1 MTAPT
6 QSSETPRLSPIGR
19 PGKPIRVLAFAGGGF
34 DTAMQLGVVHALLVS
49 RARAP
54 DIVIGCSAGAVSA
67 VALAEVLQAGDID
80 DPGPKVA
87 RFRELFEAYRRAP
100 GEIAQALAPDPTQV
114 DTQRPLEPLELP
126 VHHAAERS
134 GRMKAVAARAG
145 LLNLYNTLLNVRLT
159 IGTMARATRC
169 WLGWQ
174 AAREIRNGWTRAA
187 ARLAEGVR
195 AWLLLGE
202 NLNRAAT
209 LLSAVFSSARP
220 GKPPRKE
227 GATAAELIFAS
238 TLLRSMRQH
247 IVDAAWALVL
257 LGFWLVVSAGA
268 LLLIALLGMGILR
281 IMGSSGPLLLPGL
294 LLGVL
299 VMGLAFVGLTQP
311 RSPRAFLGVFGA
323 FATAVLF
330 LTLWAAVLSV
340 ALSIPLLLTS
350 AYNTLVD
357 HHHVF
362 SWPWMYPPL
371 YWILAPASLAV
382 LGSITAFYLWAI
394 RRDFWRRLLASYSLD
409 AALLDPDVLRQL
421 LVRAF
426 DPAIY
431 GPAITRETV
440 ERALRDDNSP
450 HNGRLDAKLVGDY
463 AYPQR
468 ASPRL
473 HTAKR
478 RSGSGTD
485 SSKQP
490 PPIYVAITV
499 ADVATGL
506 LTTVP
511 ANVYVVHALLAAL
524 AKPPLFPPV
533 STNGQLFVDAS
544 TLTAEPTQALLE
556 LLRSSGL
563 VDDRAAAVQLY
574 SVAPF
579 PLGREAL
586 GQRFTRGNKPRR
598 YTQLL
603 DVVRRVLQLRRMRDA
618 TLERRLTSLHTRAM
632 PRAGNVFFDAG
643 GRRFVRMWVY
653 PIEPEE
659 PLEVNYLTLQANSEE
674 TRRRTMAETVADGCR
689 ATLQVMMPTAIT
701 DVAADLRTQ
710 VPPPPPESAPDIP
723 GHGIAVRCRMAVQRH
738 LSNQL
743 LEYRPLPGAPVTPES
758 GPGMS
763 EVCEHCVLFRPHR
776 TGTVDPHRP
785 AARSA
790 TLLVDPR
797 TVTQTPWPAQE
808 APEPDWVEPEHVASP
823 RAPSLKDVWSGTWPL
838 QRGAI
843 PDEQRSIVS
852 LLFSGGV
859 FRGVFQVGVLN
870 ALSEASL
877 RPDVVA
883 GASVG
888 SITSAMAMRTFLVS
902 AYGAASAPTNTLAD
916 RQQFMQGLAAAY
928 LAIDRLILTD
938 RFADFVRGITVR
950 AAQARF
956 SIRDADRVIR
966 RFDAPNPW
974 TWSDE
979 LRRVVAGL
987 ERLAYV
993 SPFELRDVVEAFR
1006 RQRYG
1011 TGTRLLERYFQE
1023 LLDRAGVGLEV
1034 LGAEPLERL
1043 ILDYVLQGLGPAAA
1057 TGRTTL
1063 QEFLDH
1069 GVFFFATITNLTEG
1083 RLQNLGDA
1091 QIGGVATDLN
1101 LLQSLLASSAFPG
1114 VFRRRWSWEVQLSV
1128 TRPEEYAD
1136 GGVIDNLP
1144 LDAVA
1149 AFLDNAAT
1157 TGLIER
1163 RPPVPHLIFSASLE
1177 TPVRPITDW
1186 NALDRLSRYWPRLQR
1201 RAREMAY
1208 NRKLDLFARTQQ
1220 NLRDIITARQGSF
1233 TPGTDWTPLDI
1244 DVVTVIPQWLCGT
1257 FAFHPMLGFRRRNQA
1272 ASIAHGCASGLL
1284 ELGRQATGD
1293 DGPARA
1299 AAWGLDTSH
1308 LPNHAQSFATDPFV
1322 PAQSPTTKGNCW
1334 YRPPVPCPF
1343 STPGQGAPKALS
1355 NGRTAEELNAIYT
1368 ACGDLLTHRSRQ
1380 PKE

>member
-1 MTAPT
+1 MTAT
-6 QSSETPRLSPIGR
+6 QSTETLRLSSIGR

-394 RRDFWRRLLASYSLD
+394 RRD
-409 AALLDPDVLRQL
+409 
-421 LVRAF
+421 
-426 DPAIY
+426 
-431 GPAITRETV
+431 
-440 ERALRDDNSP
+440 
-450 HNGRLDAKLVGDY
+450 AKLVGDY

-643 GRRFVRMWVY
+643 GRRFVR
-653 PIEPEE
+653 
-659 PLEVNYLTLQANSEE
+659 
-674 TRRRTMAETVADGCR
+674 
-689 ATLQVMMPTAIT
+689 
-701 DVAADLRTQ
+701 
-710 VPPPPPESAPDIP
+710 
-723 GHGIAVRCRMAVQRH
+723 
-738 LSNQL
+738 
-743 LEYRPLPGAPVTPES
+743 
-758 GPGMS
+758 
-763 EVCEHCVLFRPHR
+763 
-776 TGTVDPHRP
+776 
-785 AARSA
+785 
-790 TLLVDPR
+790 
-797 TVTQTPWPAQE
+797 
-808 APEPDWVEPEHVASP
+808 
-823 RAPSLKDVWSGTWPL
+823 
-838 QRGAI
+838 
-843 PDEQRSIVS
+843 
-852 LLFSGGV
+852 
-859 FRGVFQVGVLN
+859 
-870 ALSEASL
+870 
-877 RPDVVA
+877 
-883 GASVG
+883 
-888 SITSAMAMRTFLVS
+888 
-902 AYGAASAPTNTLAD
+902 D
-916 RQQFMQGLAAAY
+916 RK
-928 LAIDRLILTD
+928 
-938 RFADFVRGITVR
+938 
-950 AAQARF
+950 
-956 SIRDADRVIR
+956 S
-966 RFDAPNPW
+966 
-974 TWSDE
+974 
-979 LRRVVAGL
+979 
-987 ERLAYV
+987 
-993 SPFELRDVVEAFR
+993 
-1006 RQRYG
+1006 
-1011 TGTRLLERYFQE
+1011 TRL
-1023 LLDRAGVGLEV
+1023 
-1034 LGAEPLERL
+1034 
-1043 ILDYVLQGLGPAAA
+1043 
-1057 TGRTTL
+1057 
-1063 QEFLDH
+1063 
-1069 GVFFFATITNLTEG
+1069 N
-1083 RLQNLGDA
+1083 
-1091 QIGGVATDLN
+1091 
-1101 LLQSLLASSAFPG
+1101 S
-1114 VFRRRWSWEVQLSV
+1114 
-1128 TRPEEYAD
+1128 
-1136 GGVIDNLP
+1136 
-1144 LDAVA
+1144 
-1149 AFLDNAAT
+1149 
-1157 TGLIER
+1157 
-1163 RPPVPHLIFSASLE
+1163 
-1177 TPVRPITDW
+1177 
-1186 NALDRLSRYWPRLQR
+1186 
-1201 RAREMAY
+1201 
-1208 NRKLDLFARTQQ
+1208 
-1220 NLRDIITARQGSF
+1220 
-1233 TPGTDWTPLDI
+1233 
-1244 DVVTVIPQWLCGT
+1244 
-1257 FAFHPMLGFRRRNQA
+1257 
-1272 ASIAHGCASGLL
+1272 
-1284 ELGRQATGD
+1284 
-1293 DGPARA
+1293 
-1299 AAWGLDTSH
+1299 SH
-1308 LPNHAQSFATDPFV
+1308 LVISYAVF
-1322 PAQSPTTKGNCW
+1322 C
-1334 YRPPVPCPF
+1334 
-1343 STPGQGAPKALS
+1343 L
-1355 NGRTAEELNAIYT
+1355 
-1368 ACGDLLTHRSRQ
+1368 
-1380 PKE
+1380 

>member
-1 MTAPT
+1 MTAT
-6 QSSETPRLSPIGR
+6 QSTETLRLSSIGR

-209 LLSAVFSSARP
+209 P
-220 GKPPRKE
+220 
-227 GATAAELIFAS
+227 
-238 TLLRSMRQH
+238 LLRSMRQH

-394 RRDFWRRLLASYSLD
+394 RR
-409 AALLDPDVLRQL
+409 
-421 LVRAF
+421 
-426 DPAIY
+426 
-431 GPAITRETV
+431 
-440 ERALRDDNSP
+440 
-450 HNGRLDAKLVGDY
+450 DAKLVGDY

-643 GRRFVRMWVY
+643 GRRFVR
-653 PIEPEE
+653 
-659 PLEVNYLTLQANSEE
+659 
-674 TRRRTMAETVADGCR
+674 
-689 ATLQVMMPTAIT
+689 
-701 DVAADLRTQ
+701 
-710 VPPPPPESAPDIP
+710 
-723 GHGIAVRCRMAVQRH
+723 
-738 LSNQL
+738 
-743 LEYRPLPGAPVTPES
+743 
-758 GPGMS
+758 
-763 EVCEHCVLFRPHR
+763 
-776 TGTVDPHRP
+776 
-785 AARSA
+785 
-790 TLLVDPR
+790 
-797 TVTQTPWPAQE
+797 
-808 APEPDWVEPEHVASP
+808 
-823 RAPSLKDVWSGTWPL
+823 
-838 QRGAI
+838 
-843 PDEQRSIVS
+843 
-852 LLFSGGV
+852 
-859 FRGVFQVGVLN
+859 
-870 ALSEASL
+870 
-877 RPDVVA
+877 
-883 GASVG
+883 
-888 SITSAMAMRTFLVS
+888 
-902 AYGAASAPTNTLAD
+902 D
-916 RQQFMQGLAAAY
+916 RK
-928 LAIDRLILTD
+928 
-938 RFADFVRGITVR
+938 
-950 AAQARF
+950 
-956 SIRDADRVIR
+956 S
-966 RFDAPNPW
+966 
-974 TWSDE
+974 
-979 LRRVVAGL
+979 
-987 ERLAYV
+987 
-993 SPFELRDVVEAFR
+993 
-1006 RQRYG
+1006 
-1011 TGTRLLERYFQE
+1011 TRL
-1023 LLDRAGVGLEV
+1023 
-1034 LGAEPLERL
+1034 
-1043 ILDYVLQGLGPAAA
+1043 
-1057 TGRTTL
+1057 
-1063 QEFLDH
+1063 
-1069 GVFFFATITNLTEG
+1069 N
-1083 RLQNLGDA
+1083 
-1091 QIGGVATDLN
+1091 
-1101 LLQSLLASSAFPG
+1101 S
-1114 VFRRRWSWEVQLSV
+1114 
-1128 TRPEEYAD
+1128 
-1136 GGVIDNLP
+1136 
-1144 LDAVA
+1144 
-1149 AFLDNAAT
+1149 
-1157 TGLIER
+1157 
-1163 RPPVPHLIFSASLE
+1163 
-1177 TPVRPITDW
+1177 
-1186 NALDRLSRYWPRLQR
+1186 
-1201 RAREMAY
+1201 
-1208 NRKLDLFARTQQ
+1208 
-1220 NLRDIITARQGSF
+1220 
-1233 TPGTDWTPLDI
+1233 
-1244 DVVTVIPQWLCGT
+1244 
-1257 FAFHPMLGFRRRNQA
+1257 
-1272 ASIAHGCASGLL
+1272 
-1284 ELGRQATGD
+1284 
-1293 DGPARA
+1293 
-1299 AAWGLDTSH
+1299 SH
-1308 LPNHAQSFATDPFV
+1308 LVISYAVF
-1322 PAQSPTTKGNCW
+1322 C
-1334 YRPPVPCPF
+1334 
-1343 STPGQGAPKALS
+1343 L
-1355 NGRTAEELNAIYT
+1355 
-1368 ACGDLLTHRSRQ
+1368 
-1380 PKE
+1380 